1 MWSILIATI
10 LAGVIGIS
18 IIFCIRYCC
27 SRKTKKKIT
36 SKERQK
42 IENDQESWITQID
55 SDEDVENAINIDE
68 MEEKSSFLEPRTNF
82 EDENDYEI
90 CVPANNDQLICVP
103 ANDDQLKPIVIV
115 LQLLDTKNV
124 ELQPVPFENNADFEP
139 NQRMNFQGE

>member
-55 SDEDVENAINIDE
+55 SDEDVEQALDIDG
-68 MEEKSSFLEPRTNF
+68 MEEKSSFLEPRKDF
-82 EDENDYEI
+82 EDENHYEI
-90 CVPANNDQLICVP
+90 CVPEH
-103 ANDDQLKPIVIV
+103 IVIV
-115 LQLLDTKNV
+115 LQLQDTNNKV
-124 ELQPVPFENNADFEP
+124 ELQPDSFENNLDFEP
-139 NQRMNFQGE
+139 NQRMNFQGM

>member
-1 MWSILIATI
+1 MWPILIAI
-10 LAGVIGIS
+10 LLAVVIGIL
-18 IIFCIRYCC
+18 ILFCINYCC
-27 SRKTKKKIT
+27 CRITKKKST
-36 SKERQK
+36 SNERRK
-42 IENDQESWITQID
+42 IKDDQTSWVTQID

-68 MEEKSSFLEPRTNF
+68 REEKSSFLEPRTNF